1 MSGICCPA
9 YQLATIFNNF
19 ILGEI
24 IMINLILGL
33 MIGLTLMV
41 FYWFVFGIG
50 VVAPLVAIILIATG
64 LALGLMFM
72 LALYQIDGG
81 ENDSG
86 V

>member
-1 MSGICCPA
+1 
-9 YQLATIFNNF
+9 
-19 ILGEI
+19 
-24 IMINLILGL
+24 

-41 FYWFVFGIG
+41 FYWFAFGIG
-50 VVAPLVAIILIATG
+50 VVAPLVAIILMATG

-72 LALYQIDGG
+72 LALYQIGG